1 MAKDGQNQSSRQKFL
16 GACSIIAG
24 GLGCFG
30 AAIALPHSDALAQ
43 AASPDGEQVPAAQDL
58 LGTVAPQATPAP
70 SSAPEQSSGQVTPAP
85 GPTVLPPDQFPPEV
99 VSPRPTLP
107 PGASSVGRSQSDAS
121 QLTLPATNPGEI
133 SPTTVPPSAD
143 ATSSQQQTPK
153 PAAGTVDYGSVYVDS
168 TDYSL
173 GATRRP
179 DIVLTERSTGCQTV
193 LRQGQA
199 VPNSLCSG
207 EALAGPSVATA
218 NSGLPETFKPV
229 YSAQVGPIHIGPGG
243 ISLRRLTVEDYYN
256 RTSRPASLTGNG
268 DTALMFPLSVPAMI
282 TSPFG
287 WRIHPIFRTQRLHTG
302 TDLGAPLGTPV
313 VAAYSGQV
321 GVADFLGGYGLTVVL
336 SHSEAAA
343 QTLYGHLSEIF
354 VQSGEW
360 VEQGDV
366 IGRVGSTGNSTGPHL
381 HFEYRRQTERGWVA
395 INSGEVLQ
403 QAMARIHEG
412 FQVAS
417 LPSAGKSDSAL
428 EVPTILRSDKDAT
441 KPRSL
446 AALVD
451 EKVTKVW
458 EP

>member
-1 MAKDGQNQSSRQKFL
+1 MSRHQKIV
-16 GACSIIAG
+16 GACSVIVG
-24 GLGCFG
+24 GLSCLGT
-30 AAIALPHSDALAQ
+30 AIALPSGYALAQ
-43 AASPDGEQVPAAQDL
+43 AAPNHGDGVPAAQDL
-58 LGTVAPQATPAP
+58 LGTVAPQPAP
-70 SSAPEQSSGQVTPAP
+70 VAGQPNTPVAPAP
-85 GPTVLPPDQFPPEV
+85 GATALPPDQFPPEV

-107 PGASSVGRSQSDAS
+107 PGAASVGRSQSDAS
-121 QLTLPATNPGEI
+121 QLTLPSATPETAA
-133 SPTTVPPSAD
+133 PTTVLPSVDGNVLQRQA
-143 ATSSQQQTPK
+143 PK
-153 PAAGTVDYGSVYVDS
+153 PGSDTPDYGSVYVDP

-173 GATRRP
+173 GATSRP
-179 DIVLTERSTGCQTV
+179 DIVLSERSTGCKAV

-199 VPNSLCSG
+199 VPTSLCG
-207 EALAGPSVATA
+207 REAGVGPSVVPGGT
-218 NSGLPETFKPV
+218 STPEAFSPV

-243 ISLRRLTVEDYYN
+243 ISLRRLTVADYYN
-256 RTSRPASLTGNG
+256 RTSRPSSLTGNG
-268 DTALMFPLSVPAMI
+268 NTAMMFPLSIPAMI

-287 WRIHPIFRTQRLHTG
+287 WRIHPIFGTQRMHTG

-321 GVADFLGGYGLTVVL
+321 GVSDFLGGYGLTVVL
-336 SHSEAAA
+336 NHAEAAA
-343 QTLYGHLSEIF
+343 QTLYGHLSEVF

-381 HFEYRRQTERGWVA
+381 HFEYRQQTEQGWVS
-395 INSGEVLQ
+395 INSGDVLQ

-417 LPSAGKSDSAL
+417 LPTADQSHLTL
-428 EVPTILRSDKDAT
+428 EVPGILRSGKDAT